1 MTFTKQ
7 QKIDILTLLD
17 RITLQP
23 REIEGFIK
31 LVTSIKLWIEEEDKK
46 DDKQK

>member
-31 LVTSIKLWIEEEDKK
+31 LVKYIKLWIEEDEQDG
-46 DDKQK
+46 KQKQ